1 MYIMIIL
8 TYKTEIFKTYFL
20 EGAVHMP
27 TSSKFNLS
35 KKTSGTNSDRLLAV
49 IFEYMTKISV
59 ETDIKKMVMSLADLG
74 KQLVAADR
82 CSVWLHEPDDK
93 TLWTVGAHGIQK
105 ISIPEDSGFVGYC
118 VKTGDAFIIED
129 AYADSRFNRTVDE
142 ETGYRTN
149 SVICIPFHNAEGE
162 IIGAF
167 QAINKQS
174 DSQIFSHDDLE
185 ILKIAS
191 NFTGKSLEAFML
203 RNELVETQK
212 EIIVRMGEIGESRSQ
227 ETGFHVKRVAKYSY
241 LLAYLAGIPEAEARK
256 LKYASPMHDIGKV
269 AIPDSILLKPGKL
282 TEAEFELMKQHT
294 TIGHNV
300 FKKSK
305 RELLQIAA
313 IIANEHH
320 ERWDGKG
327 YPAGKESEDIHIY
340 GRITA
345 VADVFDALGS
355 DRVYKKAWPLEK
367 ITTYMAEQ
375 RNKQFDGRLV
385 DIFLENLDQFI
396 AIRDEFVD
404 GSEE

>member
-1 MYIMIIL
+1 
-8 TYKTEIFKTYFL
+8 
-20 EGAVHMP
+20 MP
-27 TSSKFNLS
+27 ASSNAFTNNKINGS
-35 KKTSGTNSDRLLAV
+35 NSDRLLAV

-59 ETDIKKMVMSLADLG
+59 ETDIKKMVMNLADLG
-74 KQLVAADR
+74 KELVAADR
-82 CSVWLHEPDDK
+82 CSVWLHEANEK
-93 TLWTVGAHGIQK
+93 TLWTVGGHGVK
-105 ISIPEDSGFVGYC
+105 TISIPDDSGFVGHC
-118 VKTGDAFIIED
+118 VKTGEALIIED
-129 AYADSRFNRTVDE
+129 AYSDHRFNRTVDL
-142 ETGYRTN
+142 ETGYHTT
-149 SVICIPFHNAEGE
+149 SILCIPFHNAEGE

-167 QAINKQS
+167 QAINKQTET
-174 DSQIFSHDDLE
+174 QIFSNEDLE
-185 ILKIAS
+185 VLKIAS
-191 NFTGKSLEAFML
+191 NFTGKSLEAFIL

-241 LLAYLAGIPEAEARK
+241 LLACLSGISETEALK
-256 LKYASPMHDIGKV
+256 FKYASPMHDIGKV

-282 TEAEFELMKQHT
+282 TEQEFEMMKQHT

-305 RELLQIAA
+305 RELLKIAA

-327 YPAGKESEDIHIY
+327 YPAGKQADDIHIY

-367 ITTYMAEQ
+367 IIAYMKEE
-375 RNKQFDGRLV
+375 RYKQFDGRLV

-404 GSEE
+404 GSEELL

>member
-1 MYIMIIL
+1 
-8 TYKTEIFKTYFL
+8 
-20 EGAVHMP
+20 MP
-27 TSSKFNLS
+27 TSSNLIINN
-35 KKTSGTNSDRLLAV
+35 KTSGTNSDRLLAV
-49 IFEYMTKISV
+49 IFEYMAKISV
-59 ETDIKKMVMSLADLG
+59 ETNIKKMVMNLADLG
-74 KQLVAADR
+74 KELVAADR
-82 CSVWLHEPDDK
+82 CSVWLHEANEK
-93 TLWTVGAHGIQK
+93 ILWTVGGHGVKTIK
-105 ISIPEDSGFVGYC
+105 IPDDSGFVGHC
-118 VKTGDAFIIED
+118 VKTGEALLIED
-129 AYADSRFNRTVDE
+129 AYSDQRFNRTVDI
-142 ETGYRTN
+142 ETGYSTT

-167 QAINKQS
+167 QAINKQTE
-174 DSQIFSHDDLE
+174 SQIFSVDDLE
-185 ILKIAS
+185 VLKIAA
-191 NFTGKSLEAFML
+191 NFTGKSLEAFIL

-241 LLAYLAGIPEAEARK
+241 LLACLSGIPEAEALK

-282 TEAEFELMKQHT
+282 TEKEFELMKQHT

-320 ERWDGKG
+320 ERWDGQG
-327 YPAGKESEDIHIY
+327 YPAGKQAEDIHIY

-367 ITTYMAEQ
+367 ITAYMKEE

-396 AIRDEFVD
+396 LIRDEFVD
-404 GSEE
+404 GSEETI